1 MEHHLFKQLAF
12 VRGGT
17 LKAAGGVSEE
27 MADIIP
33 DGFRN
38 SIRWNLGHVYVVLE
52 RFAFQYIGL
61 PQHLPDGFKERFE
74 YGTSPLTSV
83 SSSPVPSLSELE
95 QLLGDQN
102 VRIQA
107 ALQDRLQE
115 KITPYTTS
123 TGFTMDS
130 PEQFLSLALYHEGLH
145 QSVIKLYK
153 NLLNR

>member
-1 MEHHLFKQLAF
+1 VEHHLFKQLAF

-17 LKAAGGVSEE
+17 LKAASGVTEE
-27 MADIIP
+27 MADLIP

-38 SIRWNLGHVYVVLE
+38 SIRWNMGHVYVVLE

-61 PQHLPDGFKERFE
+61 PQQLPDGFKERFE
-74 YGTSPLTSV
+74 YGTSPLTSA
-83 SSSPVPSLSELE
+83 SSAPLPSLPELE
-95 QLLGDQN
+95 QLLGEQN
-102 VRIQA
+102 ARIQA

>member
-17 LKAAGGVSEE
+17 LKAASGVSEE
-27 MADIIP
+27 MADLIP

-74 YGTSPLTSV
+74 YGTSPLTST
-83 SSSPVPSLSELE
+83 SSVPVPSLSELE
-95 QLLGDQN
+95 QLLGEQN
-102 VRIQA
+102 ARIQA

-153 NLLNR
+153 NLLDR

>member
-83 SSSPVPSLSELE
+83 SSSSVPSLSELE